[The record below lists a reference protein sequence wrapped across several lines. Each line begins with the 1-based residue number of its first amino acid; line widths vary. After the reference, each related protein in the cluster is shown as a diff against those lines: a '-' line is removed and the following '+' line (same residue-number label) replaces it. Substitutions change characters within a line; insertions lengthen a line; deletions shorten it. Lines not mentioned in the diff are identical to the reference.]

1 MPEAF
6 AFNAR
11 AVEPAQPRDNTLV
24 PNNWYR
30 AWIIESD
37 IAPNSKGTGKNMT
50 FTWEIVEGDYA
61 KRRVWDSLSIENP
74 SAEAVKFAE
83 KTLSAICHATG
94 VLDMQNTG
102 QLHGEVCMIKVG
114 VEKGK
119 GDFPD
124 KNKIYGYL
132 PDGDPK
138 ATVVKPKVGAGA
150 TGAVRGAAPRTME
163 SAPIGDEDDSLP
175 F

>member
-1 MPEAF
+1 MPESY

-11 AVEPAQPRDNTLV
+11 AVAPAKPRDNTLV
-24 PNNWYR
+24 PNGWYR

-50 FTWEIVEGDYA
+50 FTWEIVEGDHE

-74 SAEAVKFAE
+74 SDVAVKIAQE
-83 KTLSAICHATG
+83 ALSAICHATG
-94 VLDMQNTG
+94 VLDMESTG

-114 VEKGK
+114 TEKGK
-119 GDFPD
+119 GDFGD

-138 ATVVKPKVGAGA
+138 ATMAKPKIGAGA
-150 TGAVRGAAPRTME
+150 VGAVSGQRHPALK
-163 SAPIGDEDDSLP
+163 DDDNSDLP